1 MWNPHQP
8 LFEALERC
16 CFLFLATHRA
26 MNVLKSC
33 RCGHHSLISLQLC
46 SYKLILPTPPNL
58 AEKSFLLIFS
68 AGQYLRYLLELLNG
82 TLQPGSKA
90 VLVTQPQMIGWYKIK
105 PIEWD
110 ENIFV
115 GLWVGKKNN
124 MWSAAVLLRS
134 LRPLIELWPKLW
146 KLIHQPSRRER
157 DTSVSGYE
165 YDYGAVH

>member
-1 MWNPHQP
+1 
-8 LFEALERC
+8 
-16 CFLFLATHRA
+16 

-58 AEKSFLLIFS
+58 AEKSFLLIFFS

-82 TLQPGSKA
+82 TLQQAARQCWSHS
-90 VLVTQPQMIGWYKIK
+90 LRWYQIK
-105 PIEWD
+105 LWKWLRWKYIWLWGCG
-110 ENIFV
+110 IV
-115 GLWVGKKNN
+115 GGQKEQYVECGCV
-124 MWSAAVLLRS
+124 ALRS

-157 DTSVSGYE
+157 TPPSLGMSTNMGLFIHHSIRQTTYLRLSR
-165 YDYGAVH
+165 VHGL